1 MKMSGGDLL
10 NKENNSRPAELRH
23 RLREALDSLSMKPIE
38 LAEKADVPKSMISYY
53 LSGKSVPKA
62 DRVYKM
68 AHVLG
73 VNEAWLLG
81 YDVPMVRT
89 SEQKKND
96 TMVGV
101 VSKLRNDPEFFEV
114 VAQLAELPAEE
125 YTSLKSIISAL
136 RKK

>member
-1 MKMSGGDLL
+1 MGLSGGDTM
-10 NKENNSRPAELRH
+10 NKENSKRPAELRH
-23 RLREALDSLSMKPIE
+23 RLREALDDLQMKPIE
-38 LAEKADVPKSMISYY
+38 LAEKAGVPKSMISYY
-53 LSGKSVPKA
+53 LSGKNVPKA

-81 YDVPMVRT
+81 YDVPKVRT

-96 TMVGV
+96 TLVGV

-125 YTSLKSIISAL
+125 YASLKSIISAL

>member
-1 MKMSGGDLL
+1 MKE
-10 NKENNSRPAELRH
+10 ENNGRPAELRH
-23 RLREALDSLSMKPIE
+23 RLREALDSLQMKPIE

-81 YDVPMVRT
+81 YDVPKVRT
-89 SEQKKND
+89 PEQKKND
-96 TMVGV
+96 TLVDV
-101 VSKLRNDPEFFEV
+101 VSKLRNDPDFFDV
-114 VAQLAELPAEE
+114 VAQLAELPAGE
-125 YTSLKSIISAL
+125 YASVKSIISAL
-136 RKK
+136 RNK

>member
-1 MKMSGGDLL
+1 M
-10 NKENNSRPAELRH
+10 NKENNRRPAELRH
-23 RLREALDSLSMKPIE
+23 RLREALDDLQMKPIE
-38 LAEKADVPKSMISYY
+38 LAEKAAVPKSMISYY
-53 LSGKSVPKA
+53 LSGKNVPKA

-73 VNEAWLLG
+73 VSEAWLLG
-81 YDVPMVRT
+81 YDVPKIRT
-89 SEQKKND
+89 AEQKKND
-96 TMVGV
+96 TLVDV